1 MTSDQPYWQ
10 KDISHL
16 SDFRARRRFTELLK
30 RYPESLPATSRRY
43 ARIIFLYDEDLA
55 TSGRELLF
63 DQLSRRADQFNQIL
77 VVTDV
82 GFGRSGFYVNFDE
95 IGATEDDPDYE
106 ALIEN
111 WNTSS

>member
-1 MTSDQPYWQ
+1 MTSDHPSWPRNM
-10 KDISHL
+10 SRL
-16 SDFRARRRFTELLK
+16 SDFRTRRKLTELLK
-30 RYPESLPATSRRY
+30 GYPESLPATSLRY
-43 ARIIFLYDEDLA
+43 ARIIFLYDETLA

-63 DQLSRRADQFNQIL
+63 DQLNRRADQFGQVL

-111 WNTSS
+111 WNTST

>member
-1 MTSDQPYWQ
+1 MTSDHPYWPRN
-10 KDISHL
+10 ISRL

-30 RYPESLPATSRRY
+30 GYFESLPATSLRY

-63 DQLSRRADQFNQIL
+63 DQLNHRADQFDQIL

-95 IGATEDDPDYE
+95 IGATEDDPNYE

-111 WNTSS
+111 WNRSS